1 MEEINKL
8 EQLLKAI
15 EAAQKQQ
22 IVEIEEMQQ
31 SYIMMIGNIT
41 DSANILL
48 AQTLKYIELY
58 KEYGDT
64 EDELFGNITTFIEE
78 TRNLESELKK
88 ELDKS
93 LRQLESQL
101 KK

>member
-1 MEEINKL
+1 MEAIIKL
-8 EQLLKAI
+8 EQILKEI
-15 EAAQKQQ
+15 EVAHKQQ
-22 IVEIEEMQQ
+22 LVEIEEMQQ
-31 SYIMMIGNIT
+31 SYINAIGNIT

-64 EDELFGNITTFIEE
+64 EDELFENITTFIEE
-78 TRNLESELKK
+78 TRNLES
-88 ELDKS
+88 
-93 LRQLESQL
+93 QL

>member
-1 MEEINKL
+1 MPTAKKQLNNMEAILRL
-8 EQLLKAI
+8 EQLLKEI
-15 EAAQKQQ
+15 EVAQKQQ
-22 IVEIEEMQQ
+22 LVEIEEMQE
-31 SYIMMIGNIT
+31 SYINAIGSIT

-64 EDELFGNITTFIEE
+64 EDELFENITTFIEE
-78 TRNLESELKK
+78 TRNLES
-88 ELDKS
+88 
-93 LRQLESQL
+93 QL